1 MSGSDSDTVGR
12 RRRIDSLLDVRTWWP
27 YPAPLGRWV
36 GRWRGRVRG
45 RRFLEGLDDRA
56 LRDIGLDR
64 ADVDTESTQSFWRQ
78 R

>member
-1 MSGSDSDTVGR
+1 MSGRESDTVGR
-12 RRRIDSLLDVRTWWP
+12 RRRIDSLLDVRIWWP
-27 YPAPLGRWV
+27 YPAPLGRWI
-36 GRWRGRVRG
+36 GRWRARVRG

-64 ADVDTESTQSFWRQ
+64 ADVETESTLSFWRQ